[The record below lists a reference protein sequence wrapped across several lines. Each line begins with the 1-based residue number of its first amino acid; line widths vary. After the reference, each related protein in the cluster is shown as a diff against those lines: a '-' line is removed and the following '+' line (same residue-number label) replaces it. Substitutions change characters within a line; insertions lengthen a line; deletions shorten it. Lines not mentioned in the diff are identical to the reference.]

1 MTNFSFESE
10 SNIEI
15 PLKGN
20 DSNNATAA
28 INWCMKHLPKSTW
41 AVRSKW
47 PMNEYLFYFSRPQD
61 ASWFSL
67 SLIT

>member
-1 MTNFSFESE
+1 MTTFSFESE

-15 PLKGN
+15 PFK

-28 INWCMKHLPKSTW
+28 INWCIKHLPKSVW
-41 AVRSKW
+41 AVRSRW

-67 SLIT
+67 SHK

>member
-28 INWCMKHLPKSTW
+28 INW
-41 AVRSKW
+41 
-47 PMNEYLFYFSRPQD
+47 
-61 ASWFSL
+61 
-67 SLIT
+67 